1 MMRKNNTLPRQSHP
15 SAFMR
20 SHPLHH
26 PYDIKHYLALKA
38 PRFFTL
44 FYLLI
49 SAAENNANKLLKT
62 LIYNDN
68 LLLYP

>member
-1 MMRKNNTLPRQSHP
+1 MMRKNNTLPQTKP
-15 SAFMR
+15 SIRF
-20 SHPLHH
+20 HEITPLHY
-26 PYDIKHYLALKA
+26 PYNINHCLAFKA

-49 SAAENNANKLLKT
+49 SAAENNASKLLKT